1 MPFSIFNDE
10 NTLFALWYFFLF
22 KTRRIELSEAK
33 CILNE
38 ILLEALHEIWEISVN
53 SKSLSTQHN
62 YKADYGPR

>member
-38 ILLEALHEIWEISVN
+38 ILLEALHEI
-53 SKSLSTQHN
+53 
-62 YKADYGPR
+62 

>member
-1 MPFSIFNDE
+1 MV
-10 NTLFALWYFFLF
+10 FFLF

-33 CILNE
+33 CILDE

-62 YKADYGPR
+62 YEADYGPR